1 MIRGRVCAGP
11 SLVGADASVPVFV
24 SLGFVLVSLDR
35 VEAVLWRGE
44 LTRVKADVYT
54 SIVIM

>member
-1 MIRGRVCAGP
+1 MIHGRVCAGP

-35 VEAVLWRGE
+35 VEAVLW
-44 LTRVKADVYT
+44 
-54 SIVIM
+54 

>member
-1 MIRGRVCAGP
+1 MLRGRVCVEP

-35 VEAVLWRGE
+35 AEAVL
-44 LTRVKADVYT
+44 
-54 SIVIM
+54 